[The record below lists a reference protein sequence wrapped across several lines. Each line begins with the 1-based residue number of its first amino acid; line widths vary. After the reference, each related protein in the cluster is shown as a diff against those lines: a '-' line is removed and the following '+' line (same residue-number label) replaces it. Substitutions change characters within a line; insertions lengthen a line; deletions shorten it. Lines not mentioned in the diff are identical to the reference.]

1 MQMRMRMMHRS
12 KWLVPAF
19 AVALGLVY
27 LAVQWAGG
35 DPGGGLVSLA
45 IMVAFAAALVA
56 FSGRS
61 SAVEVMRN
69 PRADERSAML
79 DLRATA
85 FAGLVVIAAI
95 VAAVFYE
102 LARGGRRATVDL
114 GTARGVD
121 NVDAYRMII
130 NSFRWR

>member
-1 MQMRMRMMHRS
+1 MQMQIFRS
-12 KWLVPAF
+12 KWLVPGF
-19 AVALGLVY
+19 SVALGFVY
-27 LAVQWAGG
+27 LAVQWAND

-61 SAVEVMRN
+61 GVVEVMRH

-85 FAGLVVIAAI
+85 LAGVVVITAI
-95 VAAVFYE
+95 IVAVFYE
-102 LARGGRRATVDL
+102 LATGGDPSPYAWLGALGGVAYLVALFVLQRR
-114 GTARGVD
+114 
-121 NVDAYRMII
+121 
-130 NSFRWR
+130 S

>member
-12 KWLVPAF
+12 KWLVPGF
-19 AVALGLVY
+19 SVALGLVY
-27 LAVQWAGG
+27 LAVQWANG

-45 IMVAFAAALVA
+45 IMVAFAAVLVG
-56 FSGRS
+56 FSSRS

-85 FAGLVVIAAI
+85 CAGLVVIIAI
-95 VAAVFYE
+95 IAAVFYE
-102 LARGGRRATVDL
+102 LARGGDPSPYAQLGAVGGVAYLVALFVLQRR
-114 GTARGVD
+114 
-121 NVDAYRMII
+121 
-130 NSFRWR
+130 S

>member
-1 MQMRMRMMHRS
+1 MQMQMPKS
-12 KWLVPAF
+12 KWFVPGF
-19 AVALGLVY
+19 AVSLGLVY
-27 LAVQWAGG
+27 LAVQWAND

-61 SAVEVMRN
+61 GVAEVMRN

-85 FAGLVVIAAI
+85 FAGLVIITAVI
-95 VAAVFYE
+95 VAVFYE
-102 LARGGRRATVDL
+102 LARGGDSSPYAQLGALAGVAYLVALFVLQRR
-114 GTARGVD
+114 
-121 NVDAYRMII
+121 
-130 NSFRWR
+130 S